1 MCNLIN
7 INSIDELRAAAP
19 AWDDLWR
26 RSDVTLPTVRAEMV
40 AEWLDQF
47 APKAPFQ
54 ALVVQQQG
62 QWVAALPL
70 VGRKVARVIGAAGTP
85 SNEWSASG
93 ELLLDAGV
101 DADIVLLRLVE
112 AIRKLPYQL
121 LWLDEVAI
129 DAPRW
134 QALQRVLRGAGVA
147 CNFRPHYRVGRIEI
161 GSDWQAARQRWSSN
175 HRQKMSRAARKLAA
189 QGNVQCEIHSR
200 LAPEAVEPLLREAF
214 AVEDRGWKGV
224 AGTSVLRSGGMFEF
238 FLRQARQFARWQ
250 QLELCFLRVDGRAIA
265 FTYGYSAKGVFHSCK
280 VSYDPQFA
288 DFAPGQLLWYHM
300 FEQFHGDENRR
311 AFDCLGVLS
320 RAQQSWRPETYTIG
334 RAMIAPRRLLGRL
347 AIGAHRRLKG
357 SQGTSVVPSFRI

>member
-7 INSIDELRAAAP
+7 INSIDELRAAAG

-26 RSDVTLPTVRAEMV
+26 RSDLTLPTVRAEML
-40 AEWLDQF
+40 AEWLEQF
-47 APKAPFQ
+47 APRAAFH

-70 VGRKVARVIGAAGTP
+70 VGRRVARVIGAAGTP

-93 ELLLDAGV
+93 ELLLDAGTGGEF
-101 DADIVLLRLVE
+101 ALLRLAE
-112 AIRKLPYQL
+112 AIRNLPYQL
-121 LWLDEVAI
+121 LWLDEVMI
-129 DAPRW
+129 DASRW
-134 QALQRVLRGAGVA
+134 QTFGNVLRGAGIA
-147 CNFRPHYRVGRIEI
+147 CYFRPHYRVARINTN
-161 GSDWQAARQRWSSN
+161 SDWQTARQRWSGS

-189 QGNVQCEIHSR
+189 KGNVQCEIHSR
-200 LAPEAVEPLLREAF
+200 LAAEEVEPLLREAF
-214 AVEDRGWKGV
+214 AVEDRGWKGE
-224 AGTSVLRSGGMFEF
+224 AGTSVLRTSGMFEF

-250 QLELCFLRVDGRAIA
+250 QLELCFLRLDGRAIA

-288 DFAPGQLLWYHM
+288 EFAPGQLLWYQI
-300 FEQFHGDENRR
+300 FEQFHGDEDRR
-311 AFDCLGVLS
+311 AFDCLGVLN

-347 AIGAHRRLKG
+347 AINAYRRLKG
-357 SQGTSVVPSFRI
+357 SQRTSAVPSS